1 MSKRY
6 PGGVIRKT
14 PATPT
19 QASASGVWN
28 MTDVTQAQQTNNWPV
43 ANVPN
48 PMSRS
53 LRFRASASAY
63 MNRTPATATNRKTW
77 TWSAWVKRGT
87 STFNTLFAAYQPAP
101 RQYIA
106 FYNNQLYAYGTSS
119 GTDFVECYT
128 SAVFRDFAAW
138 YHIVFVYDT
147 TQATGS
153 NRVKIYVNGVQQT
166 LTFTTTPSQNSDGA
180 INGAWGHFIG
190 AQATPYPDMD
200 AYLSEVN
207 FIDGQALAATSFGQY
222 DQFGNWTSKQYT
234 GTYGTNGF
242 YLPFKNNSS
251 TGTLGLDFSGNNNTW
266 TTNNFSVTPS
276 YQYTTYTSG
285 SGTYTVPSNVTSIQY
300 LVVAGGGGGG
310 NRAGGGGGAG
320 GLVQGTM
327 AVTPG
332 QTIAYSVG
340 TGGAGG
346 AASGGTNNN
355 GTNGTNSTFGSLT
368 AVGGGAGATPGD
380 GIAGGSGGGAGH
392 GGGPGGAGTLGQGS
406 TGGTGANAFNGAGG
420 GGGAGAVGG
429 DRSGNSGGAGGAG
442 LTWINGTTYAGGGGG
457 GGRADIGG
465 SPGAGGSGGGGAA
478 GSPGANGTANTGG
491 GGGGGMYT
499 GTGQAGGT
507 GGSGVVIVAY
517 ATGNST
523 YDSMTDVPTQWTPYN
538 VTGDVGGIIRG
549 NYAVLNPLGGPSGG
563 LQGTLSNGNLT
574 WQSPTSD
581 QKSVLGTIA
590 VNAVSTGKWYWE
602 VYPTSKTSTYWAI
615 GAFPYNLN
623 QYSATSASAQYR
635 SDGAIFVNTSN
646 VTTVASYTAGDVIG
660 LAFDASTN
668 QLSWYKNNTLQ
679 TTQTVSNS
687 AGFLMYP
694 GLGSDSSGGYNI
706 QSINFGQYAFTYAPP
721 SGYKSLCTTNLP
733 TPTIQ
738 QGNLVMD
745 AITYTGQSGTKTIT
759 TTGGFSPDL
768 VWIKNRSQ
776 ARWHSLFDQLRGAY
790 KRIFTNSTSAETN
803 DVGYNLNS
811 FTSSGFTLLDTDRD
825 TNSSAGD
832 AYVAWCWNAGSG
844 SSSSNTSGSITST
857 VSVNA
862 TAGFSVVTWT
872 GAGSTGTVGH
882 GLGVAP
888 SMIIAKRRNTT
899 TNWQVYHSSLG
910 ATNQV
915 CLNLTNAS
923 FSTTTWNN
931 TTPTSSVFSVD
942 NVELGA
948 NGGTYVAYCWSEIAG
963 FSKFGSFTGNG
974 SADGPFIYLGFR
986 PRFFM
991 YKKSSSTSQWWMFD
1005 SSRNTYNVVNNV
1017 LFADASSA
1025 EGTND
1030 TFFDFD
1036 SNGVK
1041 MRDRTDVNTNGS
1053 GSTYIYM
1060 AFAEYP
1066 FKSALAR

>member
-19 QASASGVWN
+19 QSSASGVWN

-53 LRFRASASAY
+53 LRFRSSASAY
-63 MNRTPATATNRKTW
+63 LNRTPASAGNLQAW
-77 TWSAWVKRGT
+77 TWSGWIKLGIIDSGLHV
-87 STFNTLFAAYQPAP
+87 LFQAD
-101 RQYIA
+101 
-106 FYNNQLYAYGTSS
+106 TSS
-119 GTDFVECYT
+119 VDTLEFDNGTLNAVLGASNLNT
-128 SAVFRDFAAW
+128 TAVFRDPAAW
-138 YHIVFVYDT
+138 YHIVWNYNGA
-147 TQATGS
+147 TQ
-153 NRVKIYVNGVQQT
+153 NVYVNNVLMVSGSKT
-166 LTFTTTPSQNSDGA
+166 GNTKINSAVVHYMGTSSGGRYFDGYM
-180 INGAWGHFIG
+180 
-190 AQATPYPDMD
+190 T
-200 AYLSEVN
+200 EVN
-207 FIDGQALAATSFGQY
+207 FIGGQALSPTAFGQY
-222 DQFGNWTSKQYT
+222 DQFSNWTSKKYT
-234 GTYGTNGF
+234 NTYGTNGF
-242 YLPFKNNSS
+242 YLPFSNNSS

-285 SGTYTVPSNVTSIQY
+285 SGTYTVPSNVTSINY

-320 GLVQGTM
+320 GLIQGTM

-332 QTIAYSVG
+332 QTFAYSVG
-340 TGGAGG
+340 AGGAGG
-346 AASGGTNNN
+346 AASSGTNNN
-355 GTNGTNSTFGSLT
+355 GTNGSNSTFGSLT

-406 TGGTGANAFNGAGG
+406 TGGTGASAFNGAGG

-549 NYAVLNPLGGPSGG
+549 NYCVMNPL
-563 LQGTLSNGNLT
+563 LKNTNLTASNGNLQASST
-574 WQSPTSD
+574 AADWNTIISTMGVSSGKYYWEVSPTSGNNYLFIGLTKTD
-581 QKSVLGTIA
+581 DMTTFFT
-590 VNAVSTGKWYWE
+590 TGNY
-602 VYPTSKTSTYWAI
+602 VGKT
-615 GAFPYNLN
+615 
-623 QYSATSASAQYR
+623 ATSYGFYGLIATKYNNSSGVSYG
-635 SDGAIFVNTSN
+635 STTSN
-646 VTTVASYTAGDVIG
+646 GDVVG
-660 LAFDASTN
+660 VALDMDAGT
-668 QLSWYKNNTLQ
+668 LTFYKNGSSLGQAYSGLSGNYTPAISLYG
-679 TTQTVSNS
+679 TTTAV
-687 AGFLMYP
+687 A
-694 GLGSDSSGGYNI
+694 
-706 QSINFGQYAFTYAPP
+706 NFGQYAFTYAPP

-745 AITYTGQSGTKTIT
+745 ATLWTGNGSARSITNAAPFK
-759 TTGGFSPDL
+759 PDF
-768 VWIKNRSQ
+768 VWIKSRTDAGFNND
-776 ARWHSLFDQLRGAY
+776 LFDSVRGVGNTL
-790 KRIFTNSTSAETN
+790 FTDTTGAEEYSAQRVTAFNSN
-803 DVGYNLNS
+803 
-811 FTSSGFTLLDTDRD
+811 GFSLGTA
-825 TNSSAGD
+825 AGVN
-832 AYVAWCWNAGSG
+832 YSG
-844 SSSSNTSGSITST
+844 SSFVGWQWQAGQGTNTTNTAGSITST

-862 TAGFSVVTWT
+862 TAGFSIVLYT
-872 GAGSTGTVGH
+872 GSGANATVGH

-888 SMIIAKRRNTT
+888 SMVIVKSRSIAGSSWATYTKSVGPTAT
-899 TNWQVYHSSLG
+899 LFLEQTSAPYTNSIY
-910 ATNQV
+910 
-915 CLNLTNAS
+915 
-923 FSTTTWNN
+923 WNN
-931 TTPTSSVFSVD
+931 TSPTSSVFSIGTTG
-942 NVELGA
+942 NTNS
-948 NGGTYVAYCWSEIAG
+948 NGDTYVAYCWSQIAG
-963 FSKFGSFTGNG
+963 FSAFGSYTGNG
-974 SADGPFIYLGFR
+974 SADGPFVYTGFR
-986 PRFFM
+986 PKFVMLKR
-991 YKKSSSTSQWWMFD
+991 SDSTSAWTIQD
-1005 SSRNTYNVVNNV
+1005 SARDPENTVDKILYPNYS
-1017 LFADASSA
+1017 DAEFS
-1025 EGTND
+1025 GTD
-1030 TFFDFD
+1030 LMDFV
-1036 SNGVK
+1036 SNGFK
-1041 MRDRTDVNTNGS
+1041 LRQAGTDRNAS
-1053 GSTYIYM
+1053 GGTYIYM

-1066 FKSALAR
+1066 FKSALGR